1 MSHSR
6 TPGGVRLIAFL
17 YYLGA
22 VFGVLNGGVRPLSKD
37 EMPNMVFPGLS
48 SQSAGLVILGLGLFM
63 FFLGN
68 GLNKGE
74 SWARIA
80 AVIVNVFVMVMSV
93 ESLSIGQGL
102 FGKIEFGSALFVS
115 LYLAFS
121 QGSREHF
128 S

>member
-1 MSHSR
+1 MSD
-6 TPGGVRLIAFL
+6 TKAPAGVRIIAFL
-17 YYLGA
+17 YYFGA
-22 VFGVLNGGVRPLSKD
+22 VAGVLNGGVRLLSND
-37 EMPNMVFPGLS
+37 EIPNMVFPELS
-48 SQSAGLVILGLGLFM
+48 SQSAGLVMLGLGLFM

-80 AVIVNVFVMVMSV
+80 AIVVNVFVMLMSV
-93 ESLSIGQGL
+93 GSLSIEQGL

-121 QGSREHF
+121 QGSQEHF